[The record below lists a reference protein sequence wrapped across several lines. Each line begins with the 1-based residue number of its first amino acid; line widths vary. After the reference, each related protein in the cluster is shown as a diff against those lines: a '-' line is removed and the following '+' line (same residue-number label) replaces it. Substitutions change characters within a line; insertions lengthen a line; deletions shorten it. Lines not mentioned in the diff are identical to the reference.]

1 MFNRIFQTPTCIPPS
16 LEISGPEKLPQNPD
30 AMMKPG
36 WGFSKFQN
44 PLKLLTNSE
53 KTPGLKTN
61 Y

>member
-1 MFNRIFQTPTCIPPS
+1 MFNSIFQTPTCIPPS

-30 AMMKPG
+30 AMKKPG
-36 WGFSKFQN
+36 VSLKFQN
-44 PLKLLTNSE
+44 RLKLLTNLE